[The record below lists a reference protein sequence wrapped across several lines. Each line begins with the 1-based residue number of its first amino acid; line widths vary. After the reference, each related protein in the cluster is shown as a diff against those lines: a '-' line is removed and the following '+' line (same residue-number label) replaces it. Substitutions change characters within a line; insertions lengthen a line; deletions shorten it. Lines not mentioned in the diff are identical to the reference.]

1 MVRYETR
8 SLLKLNLF
16 IVKDELCEC
25 ESYVFC
31 GTGIQLTFSRFEVYR
46 GQDLERD
53 CLYLIDASKVE
64 PDLILQDGVSFACY
78 GTIENRILQYRRC
91 SLIMLPSE
99 SLNDKS
105 ANRMSSIFAKYAQWS
120 EGLLALAIANDGI
133 RQIFKSG
140 LIGEM
145 FGNPVMMQTGNELFA
160 IASGD
165 VPDDYDGERWTSI
178 VCQGSQDVKKID
190 YDRFVLEESIKEPF
204 VFEQTS
210 RYTLMATNMFSE
222 GRFSGRLI
230 HCGSARELTEGY
242 MSLAAYFNSIL
253 EGVVSRNLLDG
264 IVAHG
269 ESNVFVELLGAWH
282 TDKAWLDM
290 QLNSIGWRNDAPACL
305 LMMTTGKDEAHAS
318 LARIVAETLS
328 SLFPED
334 HVFLFKG
341 DVLAVVRLAG
351 KNSAEVSIRDKLKS
365 LALPSGVLAVASSPF
380 YDVSKLRSAYKQCRF
395 LADSEAMSAEG
406 RVRFYSDAFFRHFS
420 ISYGI
425 DRDYRWLVHQGVAL
439 LESYDRKN
447 DSSLV
452 ECLKVI
458 IECGFRKKEAAEK
471 LCVHH
476 NTITYRIGRI
486 REISGIDLD
495 AIGSTS
501 EDELFH
507 ILLSCKLIAKF
518 G

>member
-1 MVRYETR
+1 M
-8 SLLKLNLF
+8 KLNLF
-16 IVKDELCEC
+16 IVKDELSEC

-31 GTGIQLTFSRFEVYR
+31 ETGIQLTFGRFEAYR
-46 GQDLERD
+46 GQNLESD
-53 CLYLIDASKVE
+53 CLYLIDASKME

-91 SLIMLPSE
+91 SLIMLPAE
-99 SLNDKS
+99 SFNDKS
-105 ANRMSSIFAKYAQWS
+105 ANRMSAIFSKYAQWS

-140 LIGEM
+140 LIGEV
-145 FGNPVMMQTGNELFA
+145 FKNPVMMQSGNELFA
-160 IASGD
+160 IACGD
-165 VPDDYDGERWTSI
+165 IPGDYDGERWTNI
-178 VCQGSQDVKKID
+178 ARQGSQDSKRVD
-190 YDRFVLEESIKEPF
+190 FERFVLEESIKEPF
-204 VFEQTS
+204 VFEKTS
-210 RYTLMATNMFSE
+210 KYTLIATNMFSE

-230 HCGSARELTEGY
+230 HFGSARSLTEGY
-242 MSLAAYFNSIL
+242 FSLAVYFNSIL
-253 EGVVSRNLLDG
+253 EGIVNRNLLDG

-290 QLNSIGWRNDAPACL
+290 QLKNIGWRSELPACL
-305 LMMTTGKDEAHAS
+305 LMMTTGKDEVHTS

-328 SLFPED
+328 ALFPED
-334 HVFLFKG
+334 YVFPFKG
-341 DVLAVVRLAG
+341 DVLAVVRLTG
-351 KNSAEVSIRDKLKS
+351 KNSAEVKIRDKLKTLS
-365 LALPSGVLAVASSPF
+365 LPSGVLAVMSSPF

-406 RVRFYSDAFFRHFS
+406 RVRFYSDAFFRHFA

-425 DRDYRWLVHQGVAL
+425 DRDYRWLVHQGVML
-439 LESYDRKN
+439 LEAYDKKN
-447 DSSLV
+447 DSGLV
-452 ECLKVI
+452 ECLRVI

-486 REISGIDLD
+486 KEISNIDLD
-495 AIGSTS
+495 TVGSAS

-507 ILLSCKLIAKF
+507 ILLSCKLIEKF